1 MSPSDLPG
9 ADDTIAAIAT
19 APGRGAIAIVR
30 MSGRRAFDIASRVI
44 PGVELHAPRV
54 AHLASVRH
62 PTEGTLLDEAL
73 VTLFLHPHSYTG
85 EDVVEISAHG
95 GALVPVLVLGAL
107 IAAGARQALPGE
119 FTRRAV
125 ANDRMDLLQAEAV
138 ADLIDARS
146 RRAHRVALV
155 QLEGG
160 LSRRAA
166 GLRDAVLEL
175 EALIAYDIDFPEEDE
190 GSVDRNRIT
199 HGLARTVSA
208 LDELLATGD
217 TGEMLREGALV
228 VIGGAPN
235 AGKSSLF
242 NAIVGRER
250 AIVTALA
257 GTTRDA
263 IEAAV
268 ELRGWPV
275 RLVDTAGLRD
285 STDIVERLGI
295 EISERYLANA
305 DVVLLCAEH
314 ADEMDLLM
322 DRTRRIVSAVIIPV
336 LTKAD
341 LRATPGPV
349 EPPGAV
355 GVSALTGAG
364 LDLLI
369 ERISLWLS
377 ERFGS
382 GVSEAPLL
390 TRQRH
395 RDAVTAARAELSAF
409 GEAWEKNDPPS
420 SVAAIHLREAAHHL
434 AELIGSIDVED
445 VLERVF
451 ASFCVGK

>member
-1 MSPSDLPG
+1 
-9 ADDTIAAIAT
+9 
-19 APGRGAIAIVR
+19 
-30 MSGRRAFDIASRVI
+30 
-44 PGVELHAPRV
+44 
-54 AHLASVRH
+54 
-62 PTEGTLLDEAL
+62 
-73 VTLFLHPHSYTG
+73 
-85 EDVVEISAHG
+85 
-95 GALVPVLVLGAL
+95 
-107 IAAGARQALPGE
+107 
-119 FTRRAV
+119 
-125 ANDRMDLLQAEAV
+125 MDLLQAEAV